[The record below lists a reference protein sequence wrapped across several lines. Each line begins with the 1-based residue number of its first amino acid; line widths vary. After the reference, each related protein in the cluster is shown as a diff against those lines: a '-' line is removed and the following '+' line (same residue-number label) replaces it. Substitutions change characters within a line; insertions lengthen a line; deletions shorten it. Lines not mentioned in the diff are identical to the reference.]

1 MEGNPRVENRG
12 ELGGGD
18 PGKYRRAVGRGRR
31 RVRSVW

>member
-18 PGKYRRAVGRGRR
+18 PGKYLGLS
-31 RVRSVW
+31 SVEEGV